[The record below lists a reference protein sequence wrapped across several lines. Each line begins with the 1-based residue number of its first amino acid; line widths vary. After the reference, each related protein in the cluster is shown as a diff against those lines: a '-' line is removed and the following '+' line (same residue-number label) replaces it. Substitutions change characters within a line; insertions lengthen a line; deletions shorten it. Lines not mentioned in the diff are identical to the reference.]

1 MLWLTNR
8 GAADTP
14 VIEDVQALNLVLGDP
29 LPGEHGFVLHRTNGG
44 WNGPTNHGMRQVE
57 LGPGAME
64 TMAGFYGHSN
74 RRDFPYFRIDSRSA
88 ALVVAVGW
96 SGQWRADVSCEKRER
111 LRVTAGQETTH
122 FKLHPGE
129 RVRTPRILLLSWPQ
143 DRIESNSQ
151 FRRLLVKHYVP
162 PWHGRPPLP
171 ALYTNTCFAHG
182 GGGGWLNE
190 CNAANQIALIRAL
203 KPLGVEAVITD
214 AGWFLG
220 GWPSG
225 AGNWTPDPAK
235 YPQGMAPVAAAAKE
249 CGTIYGLWFE
259 PERAVAGTKLYREHP
274 EWLLTNASSPNCGLV
289 NFGLPA
295 VRRHFL
301 EMLDGYLK
309 LPGFHVYRQDCNMQT
324 MPFWR
329 AAEAAD
335 RQGITEMKYIAG
347 LYEYWDAIRAKVS
360 RRVPRGVR
368 RRRSADR
375 PGDRDAIPHPPGLG
389 VLRPE
394 HGQPGVADGHRA
406 VPAQRPGDDAAVSL
420 GRLFLPFG
428 VAVLALLGLARR
440 RPQVRHGPG
449 PSPGGA
455 LSAGPSLVEQGLV
468 SADVRTVLR
477 RRRGWRPSSTR
488 PRTSR
493 G

>member
-1 MLWLTNR
+1 M
-8 GAADTP
+8 
-14 VIEDVQALNLVLGDP
+14 
-29 LPGEHGFVLHRTNGG
+29 
-44 WNGPTNHGMRQVE
+44 
-57 LGPGAME
+57 
-64 TMAGFYGHSN
+64 
-74 RRDFPYFRIDSRSA
+74 
-88 ALVVAVGW
+88 
-96 SGQWRADVSCEKRER
+96 
-111 LRVTAGQETTH
+111 
-122 FKLHPGE
+122 
-129 RVRTPRILLLSWPQ
+129 SWPR

-151 FRRLLVKHYVP
+151 FRRLLVKHYIP

-171 ALYTNTCFAHG
+171 ALYANTCFAHG

-203 KPLGVEAVITD
+203 RPLGVDAVITD

-235 YPQGMAPVAAAAKE
+235 YPEGMAPVAAAAKE

-259 PERAVAGTKLYREHP
+259 PERAVAGTELYREHP

-324 MPFWR
+324 MPFWC

-347 LYEYWDAIRAKVS
+347 LYAYWDAIRAKYPDAFLEECAAPV
-360 RRVPRGVR
+360 RG
-368 RRRSADR
+368 
-375 PGDRDAIPHPPGLG
+375 P
-389 VLRPE
+389 
-394 HGQPGVADGHRA
+394 
-406 VPAQRPGDDAAVSL
+406 
-420 GRLFLPFG
+420 
-428 VAVLALLGLARR
+428 
-440 RPQVRHGPG
+440 
-449 PSPGGA
+449 
-455 LSAGPSLVEQGLV
+455 
-468 SADVRTVLR
+468 T
-477 RRRGWRPSSTR
+477 WRP
-488 PRTSR
+488 
-493 G
+493 